1 MSQQHN
7 HTDAE
12 CRALLAQISDYVDGE
27 LEAALCA
34 ELEQHLN
41 GCKDCRVLVDT
52 TKKTVLLYRQNYQ
65 VSLPPGALDR
75 LWQRL
80 EDEGCK

>member
-1 MSQQHN
+1 MSQH
-7 HTDAE
+7 HTNAE
-12 CRALLAQISDYVDGE
+12 CRALLAQISDYLDGE

-34 ELEQHLN
+34 ELEQHLS
-41 GCKDCRVLVDT
+41 GCKDCQVLVDT
-52 TKKTVLLYRQNYQ
+52 TQKTVLLYRQNYK
-65 VSLPPGALDR
+65 VSLPPDALGR